1 VRNIFHRF
9 LASIVFLALSAGTA
23 AQAPLNVYTLNYPL
37 AYFAERIGGA
47 EVKVTFPAPRDVDP
61 AFWNPDATTVQRYQN
76 ADLILLNGAGYAR
89 WVARASLPRRKLVDT
104 SRAFRERLLMIDS
117 ATTHSHG
124 PSGQHAHAGTAFVTW
139 LDPLQAIE
147 QARAVKDAL
156 DRARPAAAAQFGAR
170 YESLAR
176 DLAALDGDLKVA
188 FAPLAGT
195 PLVASHPVY
204 QYLARRYGLD
214 VVSFTWEPDAMP
226 DAAEWR
232 KLEEL
237 LKTGPARWMLWEG
250 APLPEIT
257 ERLKALGVSVIV
269 FDPGPNV
276 PESGDFL
283 ALMRRNLASVRASS
297 GR

>member
-1 VRNIFHRF
+1 MRAGLHRF
-9 LASIVFLALSAGTA
+9 LALILVLAFPVGAA
-23 AQAPLNVYTLNYPL
+23 AQASLSVYTVNYPL

-61 AFWNPDATTVQRYQN
+61 AFWNPDAATVARYQK

-104 SRAFRERLLMIDS
+104 SRAFRDWLLMIES

-124 PSGQHAHAGTAFVTW
+124 PSGQHSHAGTAFVTW

-147 QARAVKDAL
+147 QARAVKDTLA
-156 DRARPAAAAQFGAR
+156 RARPAATAQFGAR
-170 YESLAR
+170 YESLER

-195 PLVASHPVY
+195 PLLASHPID

-214 VVSFTWEPDAMP
+214 VVSFTWEPDEMP

-232 KLEEL
+232 RLEET
-237 LKTGPARWMLWEG
+237 LKVRSARWMLWEG
-250 APLPEIT
+250 TPLGEIAS
-257 ERLKALGVSVIV
+257 RLKGLGVGVIV
-269 FDPGPNV
+269 FDPSPNV
-276 PESGDFL
+276 PESGDFM
-283 ALMRRNLASVRASS
+283 AVMRWNLANVRAAS